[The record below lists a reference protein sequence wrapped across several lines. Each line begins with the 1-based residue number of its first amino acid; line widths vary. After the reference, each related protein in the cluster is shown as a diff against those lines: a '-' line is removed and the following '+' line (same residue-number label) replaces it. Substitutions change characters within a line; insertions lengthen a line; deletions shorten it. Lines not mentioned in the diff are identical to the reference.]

1 MDWYVL
7 DVIIYGR
14 GSETRVLPLTRG
26 VNIIT
31 GDSQT
36 GKSAVIPIVDYCM
49 GARSCRIPVG
59 PIREFAT
66 WYAVRMQVGSEQLF
80 IARRDPG
87 ARSTT
92 RAMHIIM
99 GREIA
104 LPEREDLT
112 GNTDRD
118 AVIDELSRRLG
129 MMELPVADA
138 PLDTAFTEPPSVRST
153 AFFLFQPQNV
163 VANQDVLFYKTSEG
177 DKKAR
182 LKRLFPYLLG
192 AVDLDYFRLRGEL
205 DNAQRALNALTR
217 RLEQE
222 RAGIDTNLSAA
233 RALYTRAVDLGLLP
247 PPGEPPS
254 EASELRARLQSAT
267 EAPRSAAER
276 RATVPGDAVRIAALQ
291 DESRRIRMDM
301 VEVRQHLADVQGLAA
316 DADGAM
322 GALQIQGGR
331 LRAVDLLPVREGE
344 PVTQPA
350 CPVCAQPTDLVIPP
364 IERLHA
370 MQTEVRQ
377 EIEGLTGAPAALL
390 GVRDRLNDEFNA
402 ARGRLRMIESELAT
416 LYRGTENAA
425 AADEVWVAQERHLG
439 AMRFFLDRW
448 FGNSV
453 VPATL
458 FREHAAAQRDVE
470 KLRTRLEEF
479 DASDRL
485 QAALSAIGARMQE
498 LSRRLKVERPGAALW
513 LDINNL
519 TVVRDSP
526 TGRPER
532 LWQIG
537 GGENHV
543 GYHLCALF
551 ALHSFFLSRERP
563 VPSFLFIDQPSQVY
577 FPEEGEGA
585 KGPKTDW
592 VAVRRIYQMIFDT
605 AKELEGL
612 QVVIFDHANFKDE
625 EFQGAVKHR
634 WRDGKKLI

>member
-1 MDWYVL
+1 MNWYVL
-7 DVIIYGR
+7 DVAIYGS
-14 GSETRVLPLTRG
+14 GSEIRVLPLFPG

-49 GARSCRIPVG
+49 GSRSCHIPVG

-66 WYAVRMQVGSEQLF
+66 WYAVRIQAGNEQLLL
-80 IARRDPG
+80 ARRDPG
-87 ARSTT
+87 ARSST
-92 RAMHIIM
+92 RTMHIMM
-99 GREIA
+99 GREVP
-104 LPEREDLT
+104 LPPREELT

-118 AVIDELSRRLG
+118 AVIDELTRRLG
-129 MMELPVADA
+129 MMELPVKEATF
-138 PLDTAFTEPPSVRST
+138 DTAFTDPPSVRSA

-163 VANQDVLFYKTSEG
+163 IANKDVLFYKTSEG
-177 DKKAR
+177 EKKTR

-192 AVDLDYFRLRGEL
+192 AVDLEYFRLRGEL
-205 DNAQRALNALTR
+205 DTAQRNLNLLTR
-217 RLEQE
+217 QLEEE
-222 RAGIDTNLSAA
+222 RAGIDTDAAAA

-247 PPGEPPS
+247 PGEVPTEPS
-254 EASELRARLQSAT
+254 VLHAGLQAAAY
-267 EAPRSAAER
+267 APRQPNEH

-291 DESRRIRMDM
+291 DESRRIRAEI
-301 VEVRQHLADVQGLAA
+301 VEIRERLADVQGLAS

-322 GALQIQGGR
+322 GALGVQAGR
-331 LRAVDLLPVREGE
+331 LRAVNLIPSHEAGSEDQA
-344 PVTQPA
+344 T
-350 CPVCAQPTDLVIPP
+350 CPVCAQPTNAVLPP
-364 IERLHA
+364 ISRLHQ
-370 MQTEVRQ
+370 MQEEVRR
-377 EIEGLTGAPAALL
+377 EIEGLSSAPAALL
-390 GVRDRLNDEFNA
+390 SMRDQVLLELDAARDRLRNTET
-402 ARGRLRMIESELAT
+402 ELAT
-416 LYRGTENAA
+416 LYRGVDEVAS
-425 AADEVWVAQERHLG
+425 ADEAWAAQERHLG
-439 AMRFFLDRW
+439 AMRFFLERW
-448 FGNSV
+448 SGSGV
-453 VPATL
+453 VSATL
-458 FREHAAAQRDVE
+458 LREHSAAQRRVE

-485 QAALSAIGARMQE
+485 QGALSAIGARMQE

-551 ALHSFFLSRERP
+551 ALHSYFLSRQRP
-563 VPSFLFIDQPSQVY
+563 IPSFLFIDQPSQVY
-577 FPEEGEGA
+577 FPEEGEGTRD
-585 KGPKTDW
+585 PRTDW
-592 VAVRRIYQMIFDT
+592 EAVRRIYQMIFDT
-605 AKELEGL
+605 AKELPGL

-625 EFQGAVKHR
+625 EFQSAVKHR